1 MAKKKIQLSF
11 LTKTLNSQIKQEL
24 SKASKKVTILFWH
37 FLTLETKKKQAN
49 K

>member
-11 LTKTLNSQIKQEL
+11 LTKTQEL